1 MNNNS
6 IIFCGVGGDGII
18 TASNICANALLRA
31 NFDVKKSEV
40 HGMSQRGGS
49 VNAFLIYGK
58 KVYSLLPAK
67 ASVNYMFSS
76 EKLEALRNVH
86 YLSENSIALINDR
99 VVPIV
104 GASIDEYEID
114 KQLKNFPFKK
124 NIINFNEVAKL
135 HNMQKSINTIMLGY
149 FSKIIDIDKKYFTRA
164 IADILNP
171 KLIDINIE
179 AFEIGL
185 NLE

>member
-1 MNNNS
+1 MNKS

-58 KVYSLLPAK
+58 KVYSLLPSK
-67 ASVNYMFSS
+67 GSVNYMFAS
-76 EKLEALRNVH
+76 EKLEALRNVD
-86 YLSENSIALINDR
+86 YLNETSIVLINDR

-104 GASIDEYEID
+104 GASIDDYEID
-114 KQLKNFPFKK
+114 NHLKSFPFEQK
-124 NIINFNEVAKL
+124 IINFNEVAKL
-135 HNMQKSINTIMLGY
+135 HNMEKSVNTIMLGY
-149 FSKIIDIDKKYFTRA
+149 FSKIIGIDKKYFTRA
-164 IADILNP
+164 IADTLNP

-179 AFEIGL
+179 AFEIGS
-185 NLE
+185 NL